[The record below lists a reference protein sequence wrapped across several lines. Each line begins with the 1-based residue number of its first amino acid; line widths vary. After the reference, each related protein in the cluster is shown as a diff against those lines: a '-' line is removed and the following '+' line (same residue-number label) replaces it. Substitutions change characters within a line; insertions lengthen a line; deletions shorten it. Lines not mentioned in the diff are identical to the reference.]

1 MIGTVRETVRELSV
15 SQPKCLRITEQLE
28 FSQVIIMKA
37 TLHRFSL
44 HGYFYGL
51 TLSCKELP
59 VSSVQIVTGALTGPT
74 GPVVTCH
81 TQCRGERGRSS
92 PPVSTRGT

>member
-1 MIGTVRETVRELSV
+1 MIGTVRELSV
-15 SQPKCLRITEQLE
+15 FQPKFLRITEQLE
-28 FSQVIIMKA
+28 FSQVIMKA
-37 TLHRFSL
+37 TLHHFSL

-59 VSSVQIVTGALTGPT
+59 VSKVQIVTGALTGPT